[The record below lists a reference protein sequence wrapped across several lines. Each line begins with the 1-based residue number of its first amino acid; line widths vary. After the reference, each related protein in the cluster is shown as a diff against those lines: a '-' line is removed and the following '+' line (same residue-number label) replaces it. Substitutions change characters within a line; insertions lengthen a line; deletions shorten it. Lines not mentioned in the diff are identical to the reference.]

1 MDLKYFNVKAPETV
15 LRLKEA
21 VCFLQMMIQNYHDPD
36 IFLFNLHATVQAIR
50 NITFVMQSEL
60 SGEIGFKEW
69 YCKKQTEMKENTK
82 LRKLVEARNILTKR
96 KSLERKSSVKAGL
109 FRYEKMKIAI
119 KAPLQPGVD
128 SISILNLSKQFCYG
142 FLIDEEHSEPWMEVG
157 VEREWIMDELGTGE
171 VVSLCNDMID
181 YFGDLLVDLA
191 QVCGCQFNWQKG
203 PISCRYQILLES
215 DLDPTLPKKWGWE
228 T

>member
-1 MDLKYFNVKAPETV
+1 MYLKHNLDIKAPETV

-21 VCFLQMMIQNYHDPD
+21 VCFLQTMIQNYHVPD

-60 SGEIGFKEW
+60 SEEIGFKEW
-69 YCKKQTEMKENTK
+69 YTEKQSEMRENTK

-96 KSLERKSSVKAGL
+96 KSLERKSSVKTGL

-119 KAPLQPGVD
+119 KTPIHPGID
-128 SISILNLSKQFCYG
+128 SISILNLYKQCYG
-142 FLIDEEHSEPWMEVG
+142 FLIDEEHSEPWMQLG
-157 VEREWIMDELGTGE
+157 VEREWIMEELGPEE
-171 VVSLCNDMID
+171 VVFLCNDIID
-181 YFGDLLVDLA
+181 YFGNLLKELA
-191 QVCGCQFNWQKG
+191 QIFECQFNWQKG
-203 PISCRYQILLES
+203 PISCRYQLLLES